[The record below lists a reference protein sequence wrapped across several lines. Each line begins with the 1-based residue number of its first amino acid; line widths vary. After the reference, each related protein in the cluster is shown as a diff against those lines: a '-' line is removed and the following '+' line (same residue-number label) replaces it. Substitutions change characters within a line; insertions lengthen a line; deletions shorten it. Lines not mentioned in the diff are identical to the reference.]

1 MLQCNIDNKKDFPED
16 TGPGFRSTSPACK
29 MRSKMRRENWIEF
42 SFRFYSPMDKN
53 EPIQSNNLF
62 NINERQR
69 VLPSRM

>member
-1 MLQCNIDNKKDFPED
+1 MLQCNIDNTKDFAED

-29 MRSKMRRENWIEF
+29 IISKMRRESRTEF
-42 SFRFYSPMDKN
+42 SFKFFSPMDKN

-69 VLPSRM
+69 VLPSRT